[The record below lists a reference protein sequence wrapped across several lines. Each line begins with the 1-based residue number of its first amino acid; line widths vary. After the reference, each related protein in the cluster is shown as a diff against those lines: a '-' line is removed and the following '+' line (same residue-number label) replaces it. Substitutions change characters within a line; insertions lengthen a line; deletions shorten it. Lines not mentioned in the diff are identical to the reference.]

1 LRFLF
6 FCDKY
11 PYLNC
16 RKARIFAANKLNM
29 NVSIDTNSGFCFGVV
44 NAIQAAEN
52 ILKKQDKL
60 YCLGDIVHNN
70 KEVDRLA
77 EMGLVIINH
86 EQFKALRNEQVLI
99 RAHGEPPET
108 YRTALDNGIKL
119 IDASCPV
126 VLKLQNN
133 VRLGNEKMNEHDGQ
147 LVIYG
152 KQGHAEVSGL
162 AGQTKGDAIV
172 VNSEED
178 LLKKV
183 DFKKPINLFSQT
195 TQSIEGF
202 NGIVKTIEQKQK
214 EEGVTDDFIIHD
226 TICRRVSHRA
236 PQLRIFSQKHDVV
249 IFVSGKK
256 SSNGKYLYGVC
267 KETNPRSYFISS
279 KEEIDYSW
287 FNADDSIGIC
297 GATSTPRWL
306 MDEVAEAIEGK

>member
-1 LRFLF
+1 
-6 FCDKY
+6 
-11 PYLNC
+11 
-16 RKARIFAANKLNM
+16 M

-44 NAIQAAEN
+44 NAIHAAEKV
-52 ILKKQDKL
+52 LEHEDKL

-70 KEVDRLA
+70 KEVDRLSA
-77 EMGLVIINH
+77 MGLVVIDH
-86 EQFKALRNEQVLI
+86 EQFRKLRNVKVLI

-108 YRTALDNGIKL
+108 YRTALQNGIEL
-119 IDASCPV
+119 VDASCPV

-133 VRLGNEKMNEHDGQ
+133 VRLGFEEMKRKDGQ

-162 AGQTKGDAIV
+162 AGQTSGEAIV
-172 VNSEED
+172 VNSKED

-183 DFKKPINLFSQT
+183 DFSRPVNLFSQT

-202 NGIVKTIEQKQK
+202 NDIVKTIEDKQK
-214 EEGVTDDFIIHD
+214 EMGKTDQFIIHD
-226 TICRRVSHRA
+226 TICRQVSHRA
-236 PQLRIFSQKHDVV
+236 PQLRVFAQKHDVI

-287 FNADDSIGIC
+287 FRPDDSVGIC

-306 MDEVAEAIEGK
+306 MDEVAEAIEKE